1 MLPQT
6 SLIRNKTM
14 QTSPERYDRLA
25 GSLPGKLDSPT
36 ARMYGTSPLRTSSAS
51 ASLFKSSGP
60 TAKLEHVAERFSA
73 FYSDLEQEKQQR
85 RLAESSRYQA
95 LADSMVKLEKSLEA
109 EVKRRAE
116 ADRQMQAH
124 FEEEVKSIQDRV
136 ASQYAELSSSFRT
149 SVEGLARTLQDLH
162 AIVKEEREQRRQDI
176 EHLAATLVGK
186 VNECVG
192 ALDEERVSRVEAET
206 KTVRQVGAD
215 LLRLQER
222 VDAEKSQREGEL
234 GQLRSEIHEVLGN
247 RNVTD
252 EKFQA
257 VVLEEL
263 ASLKAQVAAEHEERV
278 AEDDEIIMAVNDY
291 TKALQDGL
299 RIVAHT

>member
-1 MLPQT
+1 
-6 SLIRNKTM
+6 
-14 QTSPERYDRLA
+14 
-25 GSLPGKLDSPT
+25 
-36 ARMYGTSPLRTSSAS
+36 MYGSSPLRTSSAS

-73 FYSDLEQEKQQR
+73 FYTDLEQEKQQR
-85 RLAESSRYQA
+85 RLAEASRYQA

-116 ADRQMQAH
+116 ADRQMQTH
-124 FEEEVKSIQDRV
+124 FEEELKAIQDRV
-136 ASQYAELSSSFRT
+136 SAQYQELSSSFRT

-162 AIVKEEREQRRQDI
+162 AIVKEEREQRRQDV

-186 VNECVG
+186 VNECVS
-192 ALDEERVSRVEAET
+192 ALDEERVSRVECET

-222 VDAEKSQREGEL
+222 LEGEKAARESEL

-263 ASLKAQVAAEHEERV
+263 ASLKGAMAAEREERV

-299 RIVAHT
+299 RIVANT

>member
-1 MLPQT
+1 
-6 SLIRNKTM
+6 M
-14 QTSPERYDRLA
+14 QGSPDRH
-25 GSLPGKLDSPT
+25 GKLESPG
-36 ARMYGTSPLRTSSAS
+36 RMFCGASPLRGSAAS
-51 ASLFKSSGP
+51 ASMFKSSGP

-85 RLAESSRYQA
+85 RLAEASRYQA
-95 LADSMVKLEKSLEA
+95 LADSLVKLEKSLEA

-124 FEEEVKSIQDRV
+124 FEEELKAIQDRS
-136 ASQYAELSSSFRT
+136 AAQYAELSSSFRT

-162 AIVKEEREQRRQDI
+162 GIVKEEREQRRQDI
-176 EHLAATLVGK
+176 EHLAGTLVGK
-186 VNECVG
+186 VNECVA
-192 ALDEERVSRVEAET
+192 ALDEERVGRVESET
-206 KTVRQVGAD
+206 KVVRQVGAD

-222 VDAEKSQREGEL
+222 LEGEKGAREAEL
-234 GQLRSEIHEVLGN
+234 GSLRSEIHEVLGN

-257 VVLEEL
+257 VVLDEL
-263 ASLKAQVAAEHEERV
+263 AMLKGAVTAEREERV

-299 RIVAHT
+299 RIVANT

>member
-1 MLPQT
+1 
-6 SLIRNKTM
+6 
-14 QTSPERYDRLA
+14 
-25 GSLPGKLDSPT
+25 
-36 ARMYGTSPLRTSSAS
+36 MYGSSPLRAS
-51 ASLFKSSGP
+51 AASAGALFKSSGP

-85 RLAESSRYQA
+85 RLAEASRYQT

-109 EVKRRAE
+109 EIKRRAE
-116 ADRQMQAH
+116 ADRQMQSH
-124 FEEEVKSIQDRV
+124 FDEELKALQERT

-162 AIVKEEREQRRQDI
+162 AVVKEEREQRRGDV

-186 VNECVG
+186 VNECVA

-222 VDAEKSQREGEL
+222 VDAEKGAREAEL
-234 GQLRSEIHEVLGN
+234 GQLRGEVHEVLGN

-263 ASLKAQVAAEHEERV
+263 AALKTAVAAEREERV

-299 RIVAHT
+299 RIVANS